1 MTKDQRSKDRKV
13 MFKELVSE
21 YQRSG
26 YSLKE
31 SKKFASEE
39 VEEQLTE
46 EKFLPV
52 KKNKRNKK

>member
-26 YSLKE
+26 CSLKE